1 MKYIKRTSDLVNHKM
16 YNSYLASLLYDRQI
30 ISQDRQDLLDFL
42 NDALSFVTSIINSL
56 NTLPSILSN
65 IILIIA
71 VLGIK

>member
-42 NDALSFVTSIINSL
+42 NPKKDMLISPYL
-56 NTLPSILSN
+56 LDN
-65 IILIIA
+65 I
-71 VLGIK
+71 